1 MIVLKNQSGDF
12 IYLDVVTQYSRNFSS
27 QVSQH
32 PVDGSGTVSDHVI
45 TQNPKYQIVGNITG
59 ADFNSGKPDLTS
71 EDRSF
76 MGISQIV
83 VESDIA
89 SVIEV
94 SYEKNP
100 LTLLPD
106 IAGQFFLDTLPE
118 IKNLSE
124 GRDAIYSE
132 QLLFEV
138 LKKFQTR
145 KEKLV
150 LYDFDNDILSG
161 EPVGDIFITNL
172 AVNESATTGD
182 ALAFDITL
190 EKVTISNL
198 LEEEIP
204 EDVQQ
209 DFRQKNA
216 EKEQKGQQS
225 TQVVDD
231 SVGEVI
237 ETGLGS
243 ALSFFLGL

>member
-32 PVDGSGTVSDHVI
+32 PVDGSGTVSDHVT

-59 ADFNSGKPDLTS
+59 ADFNSGKPELTS
-71 EDRSF
+71 EERSF

-94 SYEKNP
+94 NYENNP
-100 LTLLPD
+100 LNLLPD
-106 IAGQFFLDTLPE
+106 IAGQFFSDTLPE
-118 IKNLSE
+118 IENLNE

-145 KEKLV
+145 KERLV

-161 EPVGDIFITNL
+161 APVEDVFITNL

-190 EKVTISNL
+190 EKVTISML
-198 LEEEIP
+198 LEEAIP

-209 DFRQKNA
+209 DFQQKNA
-216 EKEQKGQQS
+216 EKEKKGQQS
-225 TQVVDD
+225 TQVVDE
-231 SVGEVI
+231 STGEPI

-243 ALSFFLGL
+243 ALSFFLNQ